1 MTSKVPSM
9 TDDARRE
16 NLKKALEAR
25 LERAAIKNAL
35 KSGAKKPEWALE
47 QDAAQRMYV
56 KQFLRALPGIGNKRA
71 DQIMAELKI
80 PEYRRIS
87 GLSAVMRDKLLW
99 RVA

>member
-9 TDDARRE
+9 TDEARRE
-16 NLKKALEAR
+16 SLKKALEAR

-35 KSGAKKPEWALE
+35 KSGAKTPEWALE
-47 QDAAQRMYV
+47 QEAAQRMYV
-56 KQFLRALPGIGNKRA
+56 KQFLRALPGIGSKRA

-80 PEYRRIS
+80 PECRRIG
-87 GLSAVMRDKLLW
+87 GLSAGMRDKLLW

>member
-1 MTSKVPSM
+1 MESKVPSM
-9 TDDARRE
+9 TDEKRRE
-16 NLKKALEAR
+16 NLNKALDAR
-25 LERAAIKNAL
+25 RQRMAIKNAL
-35 KSGAKKPEWALE
+35 KSGAKTPEWALE

-80 PEYRRIS
+80 PECRRIG
-87 GLSAVMRDKLLW
+87 GLSAGMRDKLLW

>member
-1 MTSKVPSM
+1 MSNPPAISAEQRKANLEKGLEV
-9 TDDARRE
+9 RR
-16 NLKKALEAR
+16 A
-25 LERAAIKNAL
+25 RAAIKNAL
-35 KSGAKKPEWALE
+35 KSGAKTPEWALE

-80 PEYRRIS
+80 PEYRRIK
-87 GLSAVMRDKLLW
+87 GLSAGMRDKLLW

>member
-1 MTSKVPSM
+1 MTSQVPSM

-16 NLKKALEAR
+16 NLKKALDAR
-25 LERAAIKNAL
+25 RERMAIKNAL
-35 KSGAKKPEWALE
+35 KSGAKTPEWALE

-56 KQFLRALPGIGNKRA
+56 KQFLRALPGIGSKRA

-80 PEYRRIS
+80 PEYRRIK
-87 GLSAVMRDKLLW
+87 GLSAGMRDKLLW